1 MQEYFWIIIG
11 IGFLIEGL
19 DLASVAAR
27 IEMYN
32 ELRYHINDKK
42 DGISDGLYSTICF
55 YLIPN
60 EGIIKITKKFPLT
73 YLFDRKIR
81 RMLKNKTYNK
91 EDILERLDRIKNIR
105 WEDIKDKKITI

>member
-1 MQEYFWIIIG
+1 MQEYFWMIIG
-11 IGFLIEGL
+11 ICFLIEGL
-19 DLASVAAR
+19 DMANVAAR

-32 ELRYHINDKK
+32 QLSYLINDKR
-42 DGISDGLYSTICF
+42 DSISDDLYSTICF